1 MNTQQMNARYD
12 KLLARA
18 TAAGMISDPPSDEY
32 LELCALAVAL
42 NRPIRWKTRIVRLYG
57 DEGAPAEGVR

>member
-1 MNTQQMNARYD
+1 MDAKALNARYD

-18 TAAGMISDPPSDEY
+18 TVAGMVSDPPSAEY
-32 LELCALAVAL
+32 QELCYLAVAL